1 MYFKDA
7 IPFNEPYETS
17 GHLEAA
23 TISFIDILV
32 HDWSC
37 SGSLTT
43 FDNMSLI
50 NYTLSLGYN
59 KLWLLIT
66 EGKGSIAIIQ
76 V

>member
-32 HDWSC
+32 Q
-37 SGSLTT
+37 L
-43 FDNMSLI
+43 
-50 NYTLSLGYN
+50 
-59 KLWLLIT
+59 KLLWIT
-66 EGKGSIAIIQ
+66 NHIRQYVSY
-76 V
+76 